1 MRLDKYLSD
10 MGAGTRSELKKE
22 IRKGVASVDG
32 RVVKD
37 PGFSVSPD
45 SNVVFRGAEVAY
57 EEFVYYML
65 NKPAGIISASEDN
78 REPTVVDLIA
88 EPKRRDLFPVG
99 RLDRD
104 TEGLLIITN
113 DGALSH
119 RLLSPKHH
127 VDKVYYVKAAGRLD
141 ESHVSAFKDGLVLP
155 DGLECLPADL
165 EILAV
170 SPDSSEYQDSS
181 ASVNSMHLYEQLSG
195 AADCVDTGEAELVAE
210 PEDDRPGIN
219 AVDFVT
225 EAKVT
230 IREGKFHQVK
240 RMFSAVGSEVLY
252 LKRLSM
258 GPVSLDPALAPGE
271 YRRLTPEEL
280 SALSI

>member
-22 IRKGVASVDG
+22 IRKSGVTVDG
-32 RVVKD
+32 VIVKD
-37 PGFSVSPD
+37 PGFSVCS
-45 SNVVFRGAEVAY
+45 SSHVVFRGSVVAY

-65 NKPAGIISASEDN
+65 NKPAGIISASEDEL
-78 REPTVVDLIA
+78 EPTVVDLIS

-104 TEGLLIITN
+104 TEGLLLITN

-127 VDKVYYVKAAGRLD
+127 VDKVYYAR
-141 ESHVSAFKDGLVLP
+141 VSGILYDSDVELFRDGLVLT

-165 EILAV
+165 KVLSV
-170 SPDSSEYQDSS
+170 SEEEYIS
-181 ASVNSMHLYEQLSG
+181 
-195 AADCVDTGEAELVAE
+195 EAEITV
-210 PEDDRPGIN
+210 
-219 AVDFVT
+219 
-225 EAKVT
+225 
-230 IREGKFHQVK
+230 REGKFHQVK
-240 RMFSAVGSEVLY
+240 RMFGSVGAEVIY

-258 GPVSLDPALAPGE
+258 GPLTLDPGLAPGE

-280 SALSI
+280 VSLGF

>member
-22 IRKGVASVDG
+22 IRKGGAVVDG
-32 RVVKD
+32 KVVKD
-37 PGFSVSPD
+37 PGYSVS
-45 SNVVFRGAEVAY
+45 SSSSVIFRGTSVAY

-65 NKPAGIISASEDN
+65 NKPAGIISASEDD
-78 REPTVVDLIA
+78 REPTVVDLID

-104 TEGLLIITN
+104 TEGLLLITN

-127 VDKVYYVKAAGRLD
+127 VDKVYYVKVSGILS
-141 ESHVSAFKDGLVLP
+141 ESDIELFRDGLVLT

-165 EILAV
+165 EILSV
-170 SPDSSEYQDSS
+170 SDDEYASE
-181 ASVNSMHLYEQLSG
+181 AL
-195 AADCVDTGEAELVAE
+195 
-210 PEDDRPGIN
+210 I
-219 AVDFVT
+219 
-225 EAKVT
+225 T

-240 RMFSAVGSEVLY
+240 RMFSSIGAEVSY

-258 GPVSLDPALAPGE
+258 GPLVLDPDLAPGE
-271 YRRLTPEEL
+271 YRRLTPDEL
-280 SALSI
+280 ASLEL

>member
-22 IRKGVASVDG
+22 IRKGGAAVDG
-32 RVVKD
+32 KVVKD
-37 PGFSVSPD
+37 PGCSVSP
-45 SNVVFRGAEVAY
+45 SSHVVFRGAVVEY

-65 NKPAGIISASEDN
+65 NKPAGIISASEDD
-78 REPTVVDLIA
+78 REPTVVDLID

-104 TEGLLIITN
+104 TEGL
-113 DGALSH
+113 

-127 VDKVYYVKAAGRLD
+127 VDKVYYVKVSGILS
-141 ESHVSAFKDGLVLP
+141 ESDIELFRDGLVLT

-165 EILAV
+165 EILSV
-170 SPDSSEYQDSS
+170 SDDEYASE
-181 ASVNSMHLYEQLSG
+181 AL
-195 AADCVDTGEAELVAE
+195 
-210 PEDDRPGIN
+210 I
-219 AVDFVT
+219 
-225 EAKVT
+225 T

-240 RMFSAVGSEVLY
+240 RMFSSIGAEVSY

-258 GPVSLDPALAPGE
+258 GPLVLDPDLAPGE
-271 YRRLTPEEL
+271 YRRLTPDEL
-280 SALSI
+280 ASLEL

>member
-22 IRKGVASVDG
+22 IRKGGAAVDG
-32 RVVKD
+32 KVVKD
-37 PGFSVSPD
+37 PGCSVSP
-45 SNVVFRGAEVAY
+45 SSHVVFRGAVVEY

-65 NKPAGIISASEDN
+65 NKPAGIISASEDD
-78 REPTVVDLIA
+78 REPTVVDLID

-104 TEGLLIITN
+104 TEGLLLITN

-119 RLLSPKHH
+119 LLSPKHH
-127 VDKVYYVKAAGRLD
+127 VDKVYYVKVSGILS
-141 ESHVSAFKDGLVLP
+141 ESDVELFRDGLVLT

-165 EILAV
+165 EILSV
-170 SPDSSEYQDSS
+170 SDDEYASE
-181 ASVNSMHLYEQLSG
+181 AL
-195 AADCVDTGEAELVAE
+195 
-210 PEDDRPGIN
+210 I
-219 AVDFVT
+219 
-225 EAKVT
+225 T

-240 RMFSAVGSEVLY
+240 RMFSSIGAEVSY

-258 GPVSLDPALAPGE
+258 GPLVLDPDLAPGE
-271 YRRLTPEEL
+271 YRRLAPDEL
-280 SALSI
+280 ASLEL